1 MVTDPLAVLLN
12 VARGGGNPMTVIQ
25 QMAGQNNPLMSQ
37 AAKMMQG
44 KNPQQIQ
51 SMVMNMCK
59 ERGVSVEQIA
69 QSLGLNMPGK

>member
-1 MVTDPLAVLLN
+1 MVNNPLGVLLN
-12 VARGGGNPMTVIQ
+12 VARSGGNTTAMIQ
-25 QMAGQNNPLMSQ
+25 QMAGQNPIMAQ

-51 SMVMNMCK
+51 NMVMNMCK

-69 QSLGLNMPGK
+69 QSLGMNMPGR